1 VSPGAAA
8 LAGWALAGF
17 AGGFVF
23 EYGDRAWP
31 RLFTRARWFL
41 YGAAA
46 VSVLVSSGAA
56 VPGGWAG
63 AAALLAGAVAGG
75 LAADAVYE
83 TRKGRARDSGAGAD
97 PGSTAGPAPDPG
109 RRGAPGATTVTV
121 PSHARVEGAG
131 GGIVIDTRRDA
142 AGLRNPAKDG
152 QDSDQADRGEET

>member
-1 VSPGAAA
+1 MSPGAAA

-83 TRKGRARDSGAGAD
+83 ARRGRGSG
-97 PGSTAGPAPDPG
+97 PGPDPG
-109 RRGAPGATTVTV
+109 ADAEPGGEVRLGGDTTVTV

-131 GGIVIDTRRDA
+131 GGIVIDTRLPGEAHRDPPE
-142 AGLRNPAKDG
+142 GG